1 MKNLF
6 KKNQIIVTALA
17 VLIAVA
23 GYLKYTYD
31 NPQSIQNVKQVD
43 NQIYEEV
50 YKDDTLVNGEEDID
64 SMEET
69 TVEPGAAVLTNQS
82 EFMDYM
88 LQAKLE
94 KEQLRSQNMEQ
105 LQNIIDNG
113 ELSSKEKQKAVDSL
127 VELKEQVEV
136 ENGIVE
142 LLKAKGYEN
151 VLVTISNGQAD
162 VILPDSE
169 LNDNAKTQIE
179 NVVKRK
185 TGFSA
190 DRIIITPAKE

>member
-1 MKNLF
+1 MKNVF
-6 KKNQIIVTALA
+6 KKNQLIVTGLA

-31 NPQSIQNVKQVD
+31 NPQNLQTVKQVD
-43 NQIYEEV
+43 TPVYEEV
-50 YKDDTLVNGEEDID
+50 YEGDTLVEGTGDIE
-64 SMEET
+64 SLEET

-82 EFMDYM
+82 EVNDGV

-105 LQNIIDNG
+105 LQSIIDNT
-113 ELSSKEKQKAVDSL
+113 ELSSGEKQKAVDSM
-127 VELKEQVEV
+127 VQMKEEMEM

-142 LLKAKGYEN
+142 LLNAKGYEN
-151 VLVTISNGQAD
+151 VLVTVSNNQAD
-162 VILPDSE
+162 VILPDNE

-185 TGFSA
+185 TGFGI
-190 DRIIITPAKE
+190 DQITITPSK